1 LRSGNYFGGYQCLQ
15 ALLALKDPSVEQPI
29 LDFARTQQGA
39 WINQDQVQLAFHDP
53 RLVDTLLSRLKD
65 KDESARA
72 TAAKELSEYRDQRI
86 VPALIA
92 ALKDEAWSVQYAAA
106 ESLGKLGDFHA
117 ASALIAMLDYN
128 PGAAALA
135 LGDLHRVEALPKLAA
150 LLANP
155 KVSNRKEIVTGI
167 AKMPDAPAAE
177 ALASFVQLAD
187 KLDCDLET
195 AVVQALANLK
205 DARVIPALQKI
216 NFDGW
221 KDSGCYSA
229 RSTAA
234 QALANRGARP
244 FPEETKN

>member
-1 LRSGNYFGGYQCLQ
+1 
-15 ALLALKDPSVEQPI
+15 
-29 LDFARTQQGA
+29 
-39 WINQDQVQLAFHDP
+39 
-53 RLVDTLLSRLKD
+53 
-65 KDESARA
+65 
-72 TAAKELSEYRDQRI
+72 
-86 VPALIA
+86 
-92 ALKDEAWSVQYAAA
+92 
-106 ESLGKLGDFHA
+106 
-117 ASALIAMLDYN
+117 MLDYN

-135 LGDLHRVEALPKLAA
+135 LGDLHRVEAPPKLAA

-221 KDSGCYSA
+221 KDSGRYSA